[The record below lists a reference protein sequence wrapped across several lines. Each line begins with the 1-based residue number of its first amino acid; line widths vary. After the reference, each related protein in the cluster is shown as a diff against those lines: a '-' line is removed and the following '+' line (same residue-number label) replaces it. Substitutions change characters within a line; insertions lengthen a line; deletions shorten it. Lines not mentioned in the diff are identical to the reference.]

1 MCDFYLENTCR
12 EIFSDLD
19 SNHSFESYLITNYPS
34 LNDTVHTF
42 RRLKVR
48 AEVDLVVCEFH
59 CFLFVRKLI
68 FDFQPFTL
76 DETKRTIEIFNEI
89 LQKLSDFVHNS
100 YIREREVDLDL
111 FNQLDDQ
118 VQMSSKYIPL
128 LPKDLCQIPLR
139 PTDEDSLGNRNKR
152 SRSKG
157 RFPFHLPSFLHK
169 KKFFSSKSS
178 NTPAQIPADY
188 RNRMIDEV

>member
-1 MCDFYLENTCR
+1 
-12 EIFSDLD
+12 
-19 SNHSFESYLITNYPS
+19 
-34 LNDTVHTF
+34 
-42 RRLKVR
+42 
-48 AEVDLVVCEFH
+48 
-59 CFLFVRKLI
+59 
-68 FDFQPFTL
+68 
-76 DETKRTIEIFNEI
+76 
-89 LQKLSDFVHNS
+89 
-100 YIREREVDLDL
+100 
-111 FNQLDDQ
+111 
-118 VQMSSKYIPL
+118 MSSKYIPL